1 MGGWK
6 GVCVGVGA
14 NLSLKLPNTSRS
26 SVSEKDLLGGGGGV
40 ICNTCKYMGQG
51 VNDHSTACAV
61 QAQA

>member
-1 MGGWK
+1 M
-6 GVCVGVGA
+6 CVGGGA
-14 NLSLKLPNTSRS
+14 NLSLKVPNTSRS

-40 ICNTCKYMGQG
+40 ICNTCKYMGQA